1 MQRGVKERRQ
11 GPQAQGGLK
20 ILKTSLRNLWMVPNL
35 LKRYQGDGL
44 DNFHKNLETIELIS

>member
-11 GPQAQGGLK
+11 GPQRGLK

-35 LKRYQGDGL
+35 LKKYQGDGL
-44 DNFHKNLETIELIS
+44 DNFHKNLETIGLIS